1 MSREAVLA
9 KLQAQVK
16 EVQQL
21 KAELEELTAAV
32 ERAQKP
38 PPELKEL
45 RDQIEKLKAEQ
56 KKLEEEEAKLPPEFR
71 VPEKPKPK
79 DTMRHLTAKDRLFP
93 PPNEI
98 EKKTGRVHY
107 AKPEERICHPLPGE
121 QPQQCCGLP
130 DVLAR
135 VTVECPNN
143 MVLVTSAA
151 KVDK

>member
-1 MSREAVLA
+1 MSREAALA
-9 KLQAQVK
+9 KLQEQVK
-16 EVQQL
+16 EVGML
-21 KAELEELTAAV
+21 RKELEELTAAV

-45 RDQIEKLKAEQ
+45 RDQIEKLKEEQ
-56 KKLEEEEAKLPPEFR
+56 KKLEEEEKKLPPEFR

-79 DTMRHLTAKDRLFP
+79 DSMRHLTAKDRLFP
-93 PPNEI
+93 PPTEI

-107 AKPEERICHPLPGE
+107 ATKEEMICHPLPGE
-121 QPQQCCGLP
+121 QPQKCCGLP

-135 VTVECPNN
+135 VTVKCPNN
-143 MVLVTSAA
+143 MVLVTSQA